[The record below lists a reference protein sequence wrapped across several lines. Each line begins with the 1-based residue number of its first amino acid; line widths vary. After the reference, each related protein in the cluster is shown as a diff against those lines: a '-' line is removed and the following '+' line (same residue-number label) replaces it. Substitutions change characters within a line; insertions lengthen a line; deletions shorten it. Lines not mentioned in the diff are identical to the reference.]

1 MRAMYQSLSNAV
13 VSTFDTI
20 TSTAQAAEKVLGD
33 ANHYVTE
40 NSKANRLTITNN
52 AKMRATKSLAAH
64 RKELEADEDLSDL
77 FDEISA
83 EW

>member
-1 MRAMYQSLSNAV
+1 MRAMYQAASDAV
-13 VSTFDTI
+13 VSVFDTV
-20 TSTAQAAEKVLGD
+20 TSTATAAEKVLGD

-64 RKELEADEDLSDL
+64 RKELNEDEELSQL